1 MSFLIKDNELL
12 VIYNEICDKV
22 TNTIKKGKTC
32 VQQKYLKT
40 KIDLMEEKSIQS
52 KVS

>member
-22 TNTIKKGKTC
+22 TNTIKKGICGEPVYNKN
-32 VQQKYLKT
+32 
-40 KIDLMEEKSIQS
+40 I
-52 KVS
+52 